1 MLPPSM
7 HGRVLIVEDEVD
19 LAATLE
25 YSLTREGYQVT
36 VAHTRQAA
44 LAAAWPIPAPTSSCW
59 T

>member
-1 MLPPSM
+1 M

-36 VAHTRQAA
+36 VAHTGRRRWPRH
-44 LAAAWPIPAPTSSCW
+44 WPIPAPTSSCW